1 MSKLF
6 VGLDLSLTATGFCMI
21 DQQNIVDNCEIK
33 TKPEKFS
40 SILERTDY
48 IAHQILKKLEGK
60 KIDFIAM
67 QDYFSGRQPGSVI
80 MLAILGTMVRLRLL
94 ENGYSFLAFAP
105 TQIKKFETGKGT
117 APKDTM
123 IKSVFKKHGLDTNSN
138 NIADACAIAFTG
150 KGYYDY
156 VNKNRTDYTQ
166 YELEVLKKVIKER
179 NVTQPYKKEF

>member
-1 MSKLF
+1 M
-6 VGLDLSLTATGFCMI
+6 
-21 DQQNIVDNCEIK
+21 
-33 TKPEKFS
+33 
-40 SILERTDY
+40 
-48 IAHQILKKLEGK
+48 
-60 KIDFIAM
+60 
-67 QDYFSGRQPGSVI
+67 
-80 MLAILGTMVRLRLL
+80 RLL